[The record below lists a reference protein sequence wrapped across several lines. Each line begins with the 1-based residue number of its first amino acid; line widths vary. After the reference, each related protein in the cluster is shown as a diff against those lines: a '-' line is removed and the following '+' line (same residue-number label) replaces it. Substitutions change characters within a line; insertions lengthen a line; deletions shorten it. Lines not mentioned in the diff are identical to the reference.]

1 MENPIKIKRT
11 AITLAQKV
19 QIILKLN
26 DPSFKQKE
34 IAREYGLTA
43 SAISKIVK
51 KKEEILEEWLRGG
64 NLERKR
70 KREGKNQ
77 TIDDALL
84 SWFWTASKE
93 EGPISGPVLMAKAKA
108 LAEEM
113 GIEFKPTNGWLC
125 RWKNRNNLAYKRTPK
140 DKSEF
145 RGTSDQWTGFPAFAS
160 PSLYLQGG
168 QLVPDYYREGTAT
181 QPLDEAE
188 EDSHDKSAEGA
199 EQEEHDPQFY
209 TELSSPRKSQ
219 IQSVIIV
226 ELLGFS
232 ASIALVLLSVEQV
245 VMPPLTMRTS
255 PSDGG
260 QGKEL
265 SDSYVGKSQS
275 KGVLSPAGI
284 FFNNRR
290 RLFSPTRLAPKRSP
304 GFLSLLRWL

>member
-93 EGPISGPVLMAKAKA
+93 KGPISGPVLMAKAKA

-140 DKSEF
+140 DKREY
-145 RGTSDQWTGFPAFAS
+145 RGMSDQWTGPEICLSINHFLPNLICLYESIHFA
-160 PSLYLQGG
+160 G
-168 QLVPDYYREGTAT
+168 QDFIG
-181 QPLDEAE
+181 
-188 EDSHDKSAEGA
+188 
-199 EQEEHDPQFY
+199 
-209 TELSSPRKSQ
+209 
-219 IQSVIIV
+219 
-226 ELLGFS
+226 
-232 ASIALVLLSVEQV
+232 V
-245 VMPPLTMRTS
+245 V
-255 PSDGG
+255 
-260 QGKEL
+260 
-265 SDSYVGKSQS
+265 
-275 KGVLSPAGI
+275 
-284 FFNNRR
+284 FF
-290 RLFSPTRLAPKRSP
+290 PKRS
-304 GFLSLLRWL
+304 FVMISEC